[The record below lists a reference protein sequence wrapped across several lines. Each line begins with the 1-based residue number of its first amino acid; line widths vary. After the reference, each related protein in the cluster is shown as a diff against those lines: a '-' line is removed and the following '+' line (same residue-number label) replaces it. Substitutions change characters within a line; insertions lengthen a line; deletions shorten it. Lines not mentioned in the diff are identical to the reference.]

1 MILAKPA
8 FPHKFGPYQMISQQV
23 KFCYK
28 AVVTAVNS
36 MTETQGYV
44 DVRILANAIHCIS
57 QLNLGFAFILWR
69 TLLFPSP
76 AESLVGVIL
85 ALFSDL

>member
-23 KFCYK
+23 NFCYK

-36 MTETQGYV
+36 MTELKAMWTLEYW
-44 DVRILANAIHCIS
+44 RMPSTAFLNWILA
-57 QLNLGFAFILWR
+57 
-69 TLLFPSP
+69 
-76 AESLVGVIL
+76 
-85 ALFSDL
+85 